1 MRNDQNVFRVIPII
15 HLDMFIPADVHQTF
29 YNVNVLSYL
38 FTNVTADTILKLQKE
53 IGWYTKLLSDS
64 KRATNM
70 RLFLLS
76 FIYFYI

>member
-53 IGWYTKLLSDS
+53 IG
-64 KRATNM
+64 
-70 RLFLLS
+70 
-76 FIYFYI
+76 